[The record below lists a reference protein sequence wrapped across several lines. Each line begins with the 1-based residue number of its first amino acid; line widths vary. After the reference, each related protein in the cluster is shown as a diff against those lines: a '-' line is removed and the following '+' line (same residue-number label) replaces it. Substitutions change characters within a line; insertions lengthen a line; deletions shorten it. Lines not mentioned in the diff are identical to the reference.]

1 MPEPGSHTYDVA
13 RTRLRAQYDDDGTQ
27 NTNDGKADAA
37 ANADLQ
43 RDNPPVTL
51 GDPDRAA
58 GPRGGSGGGD
68 GDPRAITLR
77 STAFTDHAL
86 IPAEALG
93 EGPALEWIDVPV
105 DAAEF
110 VPGDA
115 AEVALGCGDRGAG
128 GGVHGLA
135 AGTPGWE
142 TGIGSAGDLPGG
154 AVAGRSDDGEV
165 GWHAPH
171 PPVGE
176 SHRLIFRLLA
186 LDRPLGLNEGVTAEE
201 FRAAAEGH
209 VVAHGTLVGV
219 VAR

>member
-1 MPEPGSHTYDVA
+1 MPNPGSHAYDVA
-13 RTRLRAQYDDDGTQ
+13 RTRLRARYDDDGTQ
-27 NTNDGKADAA
+27 DTSDGKADAA
-37 ANADLQ
+37 AKAELQ

-51 GDPDRAA
+51 GDPERAA

-68 GDPRAITLR
+68 GDPLAITLR

-86 IPAEALG
+86 IPAEAVG
-93 EGPALEWIDVPV
+93 NGQPLEWADVPA

-110 VPGDA
+110 AVLCEDRDAGDA
-115 AEVALGCGDRGAG
+115 
-128 GGVHGLA
+128 VHWLA
-135 AGTPGWE
+135 VGIPGSE
-142 TGIGSAGDLPGG
+142 TGIGSATDLPEG
-154 AVAGRSDDGEV
+154 AVAGRSDDGTA

-171 PPVGE
+171 PPAGE

-186 LDRPLGLNEGVTAEE
+186 LDSPLGLAEGVTPEE
-201 FRAAAEGH
+201 LRTAAEGH

>member
-1 MPEPGSHTYDVA
+1 MPNPGSHAYDVA

-27 NTNDGKADAA
+27 NTSDGKADAA
-37 ANADLQ
+37 ANAELQ

-51 GDPDRAA
+51 GDPERAA

-86 IPAEALG
+86 IPAEAVG
-93 EGPALEWIDVPV
+93 EGPPLEWVDVPV

-110 VPGDA
+110 AVLCEDRDAGDA
-115 AEVALGCGDRGAG
+115 
-128 GGVHGLA
+128 VHWLA
-135 AGTPGWE
+135 AGIPGSE
-142 TGIGSAGDLPGG
+142 TGIGSATDLPQG
-154 AVAGRSDDGEV
+154 AVPGRSDDGTV

-176 SHRLIFRLLA
+176 SHRFIFRLLA
-186 LDRPLGLNEGVTAEE
+186 LDSPLGLSEGVTAEE
-201 FRAAAEGH
+201 FRTAAEGH

>member
-1 MPEPGSHTYDVA
+1 MPDPGSHAYDVQ

-27 NTNDGKADAA
+27 NTNDGKADDA
-37 ANADLQ
+37 ANAELQ

-58 GPRGGSGGGD
+58 GPRGGSGDGD
-68 GDPRAITLR
+68 GDPRAIILR

-86 IPAEALG
+86 IPTEAVG
-93 EGPALEWIDVPV
+93 DGPPLEWIEVPV

-110 VPGDA
+110 AVLCEDRDAGDA
-115 AEVALGCGDRGAG
+115 
-128 GGVHGLA
+128 VHWLA
-135 AGTPGWE
+135 AGIPGSA
-142 TGIGSAGDLPGG
+142 TGIGSATDLPRG
-154 AVAGRSDDGEV
+154 AVAGRADDGAI

-176 SHRLIFRLLA
+176 SHRFIFQLLA
-186 LDRPLGLNEGVTAEE
+186 LDRMLGLSEGVTAEQL
-201 FRAAAEGH
+201 RAAAEGH

>member
-1 MPEPGSHTYDVA
+1 MPEPGSHAYDVA

-37 ANADLQ
+37 ANAELQ

-110 VPGDA
+110 AVMC
-115 AEVALGCGDRGAG
+115 EDRDAG
-128 GGVHGLA
+128 GAVHWLA
-135 AGTPGWE
+135 AGIPGSE
-142 TGIGSAGDLPGG
+142 TGIGSAGDLPEG
-154 AVAGRSDDGEV
+154 AVAGRSDDGET

-186 LDRPLGLNEGVTAEE
+186 LDRPLGLSEGVTAEE

>member
-1 MPEPGSHTYDVA
+1 MPDPGSHAYDVQ

-27 NTNDGKADAA
+27 NTNDGKADDA
-37 ANADLQ
+37 ANAELQ

-58 GPRGGSGGGD
+58 GPRGGSGDGD
-68 GDPRAITLR
+68 GDPRAIILR

-86 IPAEALG
+86 IPTEAVG
-93 EGPALEWIDVPV
+93 DGPPLEWIDVPV

-110 VPGDA
+110 AVLCEDRDAGDA
-115 AEVALGCGDRGAG
+115 
-128 GGVHGLA
+128 VHWLA
-135 AGTPGWE
+135 AGIPGSA
-142 TGIGSAGDLPGG
+142 TGIGSATDLPQG
-154 AVAGRSDDGEV
+154 AVAGRADDGEV
-165 GWHAPH
+165 GWHVPH

-176 SHRLIFRLLA
+176 SHRFIFRLLA
-186 LDRPLGLNEGVTAEE
+186 LDQALGLSEGMTAEQL
-201 FRAAAEGH
+201 RAAAEGH